1 MFLGLHWTGV
11 SCIGTP
17 PRSVLAWS
25 FSIPEPL
32 TPNPPLHTHVSHFI
46 HKTMKPTTL
55 LRVCIAVLLLC
66 AGTATATSY
75 PPGVIYPCDGVTEL
89 SVGSGSLSYSNE
101 KTFHTECWHIACEGV
116 SMRIPSV
123 EVFNLASLH
132 MYSSVNGSDF
142 LLKEKFNGIYE
153 ATNLK
158 IELSGSVFVQF
169 RSGYWP
175 GRSAFD
181 LYYVCTDIEVPPPL
195 PPGAHPPCNQRTDLS
210 DAGNV
215 SYSYT
220 RGTNNYHIECWYFAC
235 EKHALIRMS
244 SMQLF
249 YPASVQMYSS
259 VNDTLTRERSFH
271 LSEHMYS
278 DFDVV
283 LSGSAYIQF
292 ISGVSSGTST
302 VNFDYMCVDATP
314 APTTEVPATR
324 TPGVFY
330 PCDEHTNLNDA
341 AGNMSFT
348 NNGAFNTECYT
359 IACDNDVVVRFS
371 ANGEYYH
378 ATAKL
383 YTSPT
388 GTNFGL
394 AKSFFHSSS
403 IEDIDIVL
411 SGHVFVQFRGS
422 QIKENSVLRI
432 SYMCLDADVP
442 PPLPP
447 GAQPP
452 CNQRTELSDAGN
464 VSYSY
469 TRGTN
474 NYHIEC
480 WYLACEKHALI
491 RMSSMQLFYPAS
503 VQMYSSVNDTLTR
516 ERSFH
521 EHLYS
526 DFDVVLSGSAYIQ
539 FVSGVSSGT
548 STVNFDYMCVDA
560 TPAPTTEV
568 PATRTPGVF
577 YPCDEHTNLNDA
589 AGNMSFTNKGAFNTE
604 CYNIACDKDM
614 VVRFSANTEYYQST
628 VQLYTSPTG
637 TDFRLA
643 HGLFRGSPLE
653 DVDIVLSGHVFVQFR
668 GSHITEDSVLD
679 INYVCTDATSPAP
692 LTDVPDVPHSCNEV
706 GHNVGQVSFVS
717 DQTECWHIACDTN
730 VVLNFAVMELY
741 DMATVQ
747 LYTSVNGAGFTLKRK
762 FTKHTPR
769 VDRVVLNGSIF
780 VQFDSPSGT
789 SSLEFDYVCEDG
801 TSPPTNAPQLAT
813 DIPVE
818 GSESAGGL
826 NLPNYLSILFP
837 CLLVA
842 LIMS

>member
-1 MFLGLHWTGV
+1 
-11 SCIGTP
+11 
-17 PRSVLAWS
+17 
-25 FSIPEPL
+25 
-32 TPNPPLHTHVSHFI
+32 
-46 HKTMKPTTL
+46 MKPTTL
-55 LRVCIAVLLLC
+55 LRVCIAVLLC
-66 AGTATATSY
+66 AGTATATTY

-101 KTFHTECWHIACEGV
+101 KTFHTECWHIACDKDV
-116 SMRIPSV
+116 VMRIPSV

-153 ATNLK
+153 ATNLDVV
-158 IELSGSVFVQF
+158 LSGSVFVQF

-175 GRSAFD
+175 GRSAFEF
-181 LYYVCTDIEVPPPL
+181 YYMCENADVPPPL
-195 PPGAHPPCNQRTDLS
+195 PPGAHPPCNQRTD
-210 DAGNV
+210 
-215 SYSYT
+215 
-220 RGTNNYHIECWYFAC
+220 
-235 EKHALIRMS
+235 
-244 SMQLF
+244 
-249 YPASVQMYSS
+249 
-259 VNDTLTRERSFH
+259 
-271 LSEHMYS
+271 
-278 DFDVV
+278 
-283 LSGSAYIQF
+283 
-292 ISGVSSGTST
+292 
-302 VNFDYMCVDATP
+302 
-314 APTTEVPATR
+314 
-324 TPGVFY
+324 
-330 PCDEHTNLNDA
+330 
-341 AGNMSFT
+341 
-348 NNGAFNTECYT
+348 
-359 IACDNDVVVRFS
+359 
-371 ANGEYYH
+371 
-378 ATAKL
+378 
-383 YTSPT
+383 
-388 GTNFGL
+388 
-394 AKSFFHSSS
+394 
-403 IEDIDIVL
+403 
-411 SGHVFVQFRGS
+411 
-422 QIKENSVLRI
+422 
-432 SYMCLDADVP
+432 
-442 PPLPP
+442 
-447 GAQPP
+447 
-452 CNQRTELSDAGN
+452 LSDAGN

-539 FVSGVSSGT
+539 FISGVSSGT

-577 YPCDEHTNLNDA
+577 YPCDEHTDMNDA
-589 AGNMSFTNKGAFNTE
+589 AGNMSFSNKGAFNTE

-643 HGLFRGSPLE
+643 HGLFRGSPLQE
-653 DVDIVLSGHVFVQFR
+653 VDIVLSGHVFVQFR
-668 GSHITEDSVLD
+668 GSHITEDSVLG
-679 INYVCTDATSPAP
+679 ISYVCTDATSPAP

-717 DQTECWHIACDTN
+717 DQTECWHIACNTDI
-730 VVLNFAVMELY
+730 VLNFAVMELY

-762 FTKHTPR
+762 FTEHTPR
-769 VDRVVLNGSIF
+769 VDRVVLSAPVF